1 VKGESI
7 MQDYKPNSNRFK
19 ESQKGTPA
27 QAAPEQKKVEK
38 VVAGKVTAKPKTGL
52 AKFFETFF
60 AEDIHKVKDYIV
72 KDVIMPTIKD
82 TVWTIIAR
90 GSERLI
96 FGEAG
101 HSPKN
106 SKLPFINYNGLFK
119 SSAPTQTPTVN
130 SSSSQYSVDNI
141 ILEDRGDA
149 EKVLAAMNSYI
160 AEYGEV
166 SISTLYDMIG
176 EPIGD
181 FMSTRWGWRSLN
193 TAGIMRTSSGGYK
206 LDLPRPVSLK

>member
-1 VKGESI
+1 

-19 ESQKGTPA
+19 ESQKGTTAP
-27 QAAPEQKKVEK
+27 AAPEAKKVEK

-52 AKFFETFF
+52 AKFAETFF
-60 AEDIHKVKDYIV
+60 AEDLHKVKDYVV

-119 SSAPTQTPTVN
+119 SSTPTQVPTVN

-149 EKVLAAMNSYI
+149 EKVLVAMNAHI
-160 AEYGEV
+160 AEFGEV
-166 SISTLYDMIG
+166 SISTLYEFIG

-193 TAGIMRTSSGGYK
+193 TAGIMRTSNGGYK

>member
-1 VKGESI
+1 

-19 ESQKGTPA
+19 ESQKGATTPDS
-27 QAAPEQKKVEK
+27 PEVKKVEK

-52 AKFFETFF
+52 AKFAETFF
-60 AEDIHKVKDYIV
+60 AEDLHKVKDYVV

-119 SSAPTQTPTVN
+119 SNTPAQVPTVN
-130 SSSSQYSVDNI
+130 STGSQYSVDNI

-149 EKVLAAMNSYI
+149 EKVLTAMNAHI
-160 AEYGEV
+160 AEFGEV
-166 SISTLYDMIG
+166 SISTLYEFIG

-193 TAGIMRTSSGGYK
+193 TAGIMRTSNGGYK

>member
-1 VKGESI
+1 
-7 MQDYKPNSNRFK
+7 MQDYKPNSHRFK
-19 ESQKGTPA
+19 ESQKGVPA
-27 QAAPEQKKVEK
+27 SAPPEPKKVEK
-38 VVAGKVTAKPKTGL
+38 VVAGKVTAKPKSGIS
-52 AKFFETFF
+52 KFFETFL
-60 AEDIHKVKDYIV
+60 AEDFRKVTDYVYKDIV
-72 KDVIMPTIKD
+72 MPTIKD
-82 TVWTIIAR
+82 TIWTVIAR

-96 FGEAG
+96 FGETG

-119 SSAPTQTPTVN
+119 SNAPTQTPTVN

-149 EKVLAAMNSYI
+149 EKVLTAMNAYI

-181 FMSTRWGWRSLN
+181 FMCTRWGWRSLN
-193 TAGIMRTSSGGYK
+193 TAGIMRTSNGGYK

>member
-1 VKGESI
+1 
-7 MQDYKPNSNRFK
+7 MQDYNPNSHRFTG
-19 ESQKGTPA
+19 SQKGAPA
-27 QAAPEQKKVEK
+27 QAAPETKKVEK
-38 VVAGKVTAKPKTGL
+38 VVAGKVVAKPKSGMT
-52 AKFFETFF
+52 KFVETFF
-60 AEDIHKVKDYIV
+60 AEDIHKVMDYIK

-82 TVWTIIAR
+82 TIWTVIAR
-90 GSERLI
+90 GSERMLY
-96 FGEAG
+96 GEAG

-119 SSAPTQTPTVN
+119 SSVPQTPSVN
-130 SSSSQYSVDNI
+130 SSSTQYSVDNI

-149 EKVLAAMNSYI
+149 ERVLTAMNAHIS
-160 AEYGEV
+160 EFGEV
-166 SISTLYDMIG
+166 SISTLYEFIG

-193 TAGIMRTSSGGYK
+193 TAGIMRTSNGGYK

>member
-1 VKGESI
+1 
-7 MQDYKPNSNRFK
+7 MQDYKPNPNRFAG
-19 ESQKGTPA
+19 SQPGTNAPVK
-27 QAAPEQKKVEK
+27 PEQKPVEK
-38 VVAGKVTAKPKTGL
+38 VVAGKVTAKPKSGL
-52 AKFFETFF
+52 AKFVETFF

-82 TVWTIIAR
+82 TIWTVIAR
-90 GSERLI
+90 GSERMLY
-96 FGEAG
+96 GEAG
-101 HSPKN
+101 HAPKN

-119 SSAPTQTPTVN
+119 TNTVPTPSTPSTG
-130 SSSSQYSVDNI
+130 SQYSVDNI
-141 ILEDRGDA
+141 ILEERGDA
-149 EKVLAAMNSYI
+149 EKVLTAMNAHI

-166 SISTLYDMIG
+166 SIATLYEFIG

-193 TAGIMRTSSGGYK
+193 TAGIMRTSNGGYK

>member
-1 VKGESI
+1 
-7 MQDYKPNSNRFK
+7 MQDYKPNSHRFK
-19 ESQKGTPA
+19 ESQSGTQKPA
-27 QAAPEQKKVEK
+27 EPEKKKVEK

-52 AKFFETFF
+52 AKFAESFF
-60 AEDIHKVKDYIV
+60 AEDIHKVKDYIL
-72 KDVIMPTIKD
+72 KDVIVPTIKD
-82 TVWTIIAR
+82 TIWTVIAK
-90 GSERLI
+90 GSERMLY
-96 FGEAG
+96 GASG

-119 SSAPTQTPTVN
+119 SSAPVAPST
-130 SSSSQYSVDNI
+130 SSTTSQYSVDNI

-149 EKVLAAMNSYI
+149 EKVLTAMHAHI

-166 SISTLYDMIG
+166 SISTLYELIG

-181 FMSTRWGWRSLN
+181 FMCTRWGWRSLN
-193 TAGIMRTSSGGYK
+193 TAGIMRTSNGGYK

>member
-1 VKGESI
+1 

-27 QAAPEQKKVEK
+27 QATPEQKKVEK

-52 AKFFETFF
+52 AKFAETFL

-72 KDVIMPTIKD
+72 KDLIIPTVKD
-82 TVWTIIAR
+82 TIWTIIAR

-119 SSAPTQTPTVN
+119 SNTPAQTPTVN

-149 EKVLAAMNSYI
+149 EKVLTAMNAHI
-160 AEYGEV
+160 AEFGEV
-166 SISTLYDMIG
+166 SISTLYEFIG

-193 TAGIMRTSSGGYK
+193 TAGIMRTSNGGYK
-206 LDLPRPVSLK
+206 LDLPRPQSLK

>member
-1 VKGESI
+1 
-7 MQDYKPNSNRFK
+7 MQDYKPNSHRFK
-19 ESQKGTPA
+19 ESQKGVS
-27 QAAPEQKKVEK
+27 APVSSEPKKVEK
-38 VVAGKVTAKPKTGL
+38 VVAGKVTAKPKSGV
-52 AKFFETFF
+52 AKFFETFL
-60 AEDIHKVKDYIV
+60 AEDFRKVTDYVYKDIV
-72 KDVIMPTIKD
+72 MPTIKD
-82 TVWTIIAR
+82 TIWTVIAR

-96 FGEAG
+96 FGETG

-119 SSAPTQTPTVN
+119 SNAPTQTPTVN

-149 EKVLAAMNSYI
+149 EKVLTAMNAYI

-181 FMSTRWGWRSLN
+181 FMCTRWGWRSLN
-193 TAGIMRTSSGGYK
+193 TAGIMRTSNGGYK

>member
-1 VKGESI
+1 
-7 MQDYKPNSNRFK
+7 MQDYKPDVNRFK
-19 ESQKGTPA
+19 GSQT
-27 QAAPEQKKVEK
+27 AAPASAEPEKKKVEK
-38 VVAGKVTAKPKTGL
+38 VVSGKVVAKPKTGL
-52 AKFFETFF
+52 AKFAETFL
-60 AEDIHKVKDYIV
+60 AEDIHKVKDYVV
-72 KDVIMPTIKD
+72 KDLIVPTIKD
-82 TVWTIIAR
+82 TIWTIIAR

-119 SSAPTQTPTVN
+119 SSPPTPTPSVN
-130 SSSSQYSVDNI
+130 STSTQYSVDNI

-149 EKVLAAMNSYI
+149 ERVLTAMNSHI
-160 AEYGEV
+160 AEFGEV
-166 SISTLYDMIG
+166 SISTLYEFIG

-193 TAGIMRTSSGGYK
+193 TAGIMRTSNGGYK
-206 LDLPRPVSLK
+206 LDLPRPISLK

>member
-1 VKGESI
+1 

-19 ESQKGTPA
+19 ESQKVAPA

-38 VVAGKVTAKPKTGL
+38 VVAGKVTAKPKSGL
-52 AKFFETFF
+52 AKFAETFF
-60 AEDIHKVKDYIV
+60 AEDLHKVKDYVV

-106 SKLPFINYNGLFK
+106 SKLPFVNYGNLFK
-119 SSAPTQTPTVN
+119 SNTPSQVPTVN
-130 SSSSQYSVDNI
+130 SSTSQYSVDNI

-149 EKVLAAMNSYI
+149 EKVLTAMNAHI
-160 AEYGEV
+160 AEFGEV
-166 SISTLYDMIG
+166 SISTLYEFIG

-193 TAGIMRTSSGGYK
+193 TAGIMRTSNGGYK
-206 LDLPRPVSLK
+206 LDLPRPQSLK

>member
-1 VKGESI
+1 

-19 ESQKGTPA
+19 ESQKATPA
-27 QAAPEQKKVEK
+27 QAAPEVKKVEK

-52 AKFFETFF
+52 AKFAETFL

-72 KDVIMPTIKD
+72 KDLIIPTVKD
-82 TVWTIIAR
+82 TIWTIIAR

-119 SSAPTQTPTVN
+119 SSAPAQTPTVN

-149 EKVLAAMNSYI
+149 EKVLTAMNAHI
-160 AEYGEV
+160 AEFGEV
-166 SISTLYDMIG
+166 SISTLYEFIG

-193 TAGIMRTSSGGYK
+193 TAGIMRTTNGGYK
-206 LDLPRPVSLK
+206 LDLPRPQSLK

>member
-1 VKGESI
+1 
-7 MQDYKPNSNRFK
+7 MQDYKPNSHRFK
-19 ESQKGTPA
+19 ESQSGTPKSA
-27 QAAPEQKKVEK
+27 EPEKKKVEK
-38 VVAGKVTAKPKTGL
+38 VVVGKVTAKPKTGL
-52 AKFFETFF
+52 AKLAETFF

-72 KDVIMPTIKD
+72 KDVVMPTIKD
-82 TVWTIIAR
+82 TIWTVIAR

-101 HSPKN
+101 HAPKN

-119 SSAPTQTPTVN
+119 SSAPTQVPTVN

-149 EKVLAAMNSYI
+149 EKVLTAMHAHI
-160 AEYGEV
+160 AEFGEV
-166 SISTLYDMIG
+166 SISTLYELIG

-193 TAGIMRTSSGGYK
+193 TAGIMRTSNGGYK

>member
-1 VKGESI
+1 
-7 MQDYKPNSNRFK
+7 MQDYKPNSHRFK
-19 ESQKGTPA
+19 ESQKGVSTPA
-27 QAAPEQKKVEK
+27 SPEPKKVEK
-38 VVAGKVTAKPKTGL
+38 VVSGKVTAKPKSGV
-52 AKFFETFF
+52 AKFFETFL
-60 AEDIHKVKDYIV
+60 AEDFHKVKDYVYKDIV
-72 KDVIMPTIKD
+72 MPTIKD
-82 TVWTIIAR
+82 TIWTIIAR

-119 SSAPTQTPTVN
+119 SSAPTQTPVVGST
-130 SSSSQYSVDNI
+130 STQYSVDNI

-149 EKVLAAMNSYI
+149 ERVLTAMNAHI
-160 AEYGEV
+160 AEFGEV
-166 SISTLYDMIG
+166 SISTLYEFIG

-181 FMSTRWGWRSLN
+181 FMCTRWGWRSLN
-193 TAGIMRTSSGGYK
+193 TAGIMRTSNGGYK

>member
-1 VKGESI
+1 

-19 ESQKGTPA
+19 ESQKGVAKPA
-27 QAAPEQKKVEK
+27 PTEPKKVEK
-38 VVAGKVTAKPKTGL
+38 VVAGKVTAKPKSGVT
-52 AKFFETFF
+52 KFFENFF
-60 AEDIHKVKDYIV
+60 AEDLRKVTDYIYKDVVMPTVKD
-72 KDVIMPTIKD
+72 TI
-82 TVWTIIAR
+82 WTIIAR

-130 SSSSQYSVDNI
+130 SSGSQYSVDNI

-149 EKVLAAMNSYI
+149 EKVLTAMNAHI
-160 AEYGEV
+160 AEFGEV
-166 SISTLYDMIG
+166 SISTLYEFIG

-193 TAGIMRTSSGGYK
+193 TAGIMRTSNGGYK
-206 LDLPRPVSLK
+206 LDLPRPVSLKN